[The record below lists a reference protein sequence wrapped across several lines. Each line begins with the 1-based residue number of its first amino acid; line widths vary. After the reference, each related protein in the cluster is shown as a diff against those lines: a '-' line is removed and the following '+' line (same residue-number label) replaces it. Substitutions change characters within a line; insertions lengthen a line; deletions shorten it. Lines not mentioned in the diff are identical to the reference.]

1 MTVLAAAHEG
11 RRGPASA
18 AARHWLEVGGILAA
32 LGIIVA
38 GRWFAVTR
46 GVPGLLVGFA
56 FAAALLVVWAASD
69 RSMGQRP
76 SRPVPSR
83 QLPGAA
89 AEGASFGLLL
99 VALSVGGMTIAGV
112 DLPPGISR
120 PSAPFLP
127 WALVIV
133 AVSAAE
139 EGILR
144 GVLFDRVRAS
154 GGLVLAIAL
163 TTVTFALIH
172 VPLYGWHVVPLDVAV
187 GLGLAGLRL
196 ATRTVVGPAVAHA
209 VADLATW
216 WL

>member
-18 AARHWLEVGGILAA
+18 AARHWLEIGGILAA

-83 QLPGAA
+83 PGERPATLRPQRSVTTAA
-89 AEGASFGLLL
+89 MPRSPSSKGANRFYL
-99 VALSVGGMTIAGV
+99 AMRSVE
-112 DLPPGISR
+112 
-120 PSAPFLP
+120 F
-127 WALVIV
+127 
-133 AVSAAE
+133 
-139 EGILR
+139 
-144 GVLFDRVRAS
+144 
-154 GGLVLAIAL
+154 
-163 TTVTFALIH
+163 
-172 VPLYGWHVVPLDVAV
+172 
-187 GLGLAGLRL
+187 
-196 ATRTVVGPAVAHA
+196 
-209 VADLATW
+209 
-216 WL
+216 